1 MSGDQN
7 KSGQDKFTDNKFFDD
22 MARMASGAMGTIF
35 GLREE
40 FEAQVRQQVE
50 RIMQRLDLV
59 SREDF
64 DAMSAVAQDAKIAA
78 EEAIETIAKLEKR
91 IADLEKPATKTAAKT
106 TAKTVAKTTAKAP
119 AKKAPAKKTTTA
131 KATAA
136 KSTTTKSTTAKPATT
151 KAAPKKSTASK
162 TTTTRA
168 KSGAKATGA
177 AKTTRKTTAASS
189 RGKGKT
195 TK

>member
-1 MSGDQN
+1 MSGD
-7 KSGQDKFTDNKFFDD
+7 KDKYTDNKFFDD

-78 EEAIETIAKLEKR
+78 EEAIETIARLEKR
-91 IADLEKPATKTAAKT
+91 IAELEKPAAKTATKT
-106 TAKTVAKTTAKAP
+106 TATATAK
-119 AKKAPAKKTTTA
+119 
-131 KATAA
+131 
-136 KSTTTKSTTAKPATT
+136 
-151 KAAPKKSTASK
+151 TASK
-162 TTTTRA
+162 TAPKTAPKTAASRA
-168 KSGAKATGA
+168 KSGAKATDA
-177 AKTTRKTTAASS
+177 AKTATKTTRKTTAASS
-189 RGKGKT
+189 RGKRKT